1 MSKQYNLNVWDIQFA
16 FQDQDGNYLENDDG
30 SIKLYS
36 DGGNLDCSYIA
47 ESVTEDEL
55 FELPPADEAV
65 VSNDAHTGHL
75 LKGASEIRSGDYEY
89 RNEFFVLSEH
99 SLAELPDD
107 IDEILTAWN
116 HCLSLDDVKEQG
128 DEVWSD
134 HRIVASW
141 IESEIPIENLDVI
154 ARYVGVINL
163 QTILDAVKP
172 REIEEQAS

>member
-1 MSKQYNLNVWDIQFA
+1 M
-16 FQDQDGNYLENDDG
+16 GN
-30 SIKLYS
+30 
-36 DGGNLDCSYIA
+36 
-47 ESVTEDEL
+47 
-55 FELPPADEAV
+55 
-65 VSNDAHTGHL
+65 HL

-89 RNEFFVLSEH
+89 RNEFFVLSEY

-107 IDEILTAWN
+107 FDEILTAWN
-116 HCLSLDDVKEQG
+116 HCISLDDVKEQIEQG

-154 ARYVGVINL
+154 DRYVGVINL